1 VRSGDRD
8 PYRTLGVRQDAPE
21 AEIKR
26 AYRALAK
33 RLHPDGTQGSVAR
46 FLEIQA
52 AYEALVS
59 DGRRGSP
66 MGQAGQGATTPR
78 PGPAW
83 TRRTRATGRRSSH
96 PGTAPGGNPDA
107 GNPNAGSPNAGRPRP
122 AADPPRPRRAPGR
135 RRASLGST
143 SYDDAEEVYE
153 PGWGGAS
160 WYGPSSGT
168 YWTLNPREYADPR
181 KHGPEYQAR
190 AKRPAAD
197 EGPIGP
203 AAAEPRDATTEPADA
218 ATEPG
223 DTAPAEPRD
232 ATTKPTPGPSGARSA
247 TQGPPSVAARILRAW
262 RRGTIR
268 P

>member
-1 VRSGDRD
+1 VRSGNRD

-21 AEIKR
+21 SEIKR
-26 AYRALAK
+26 AYRVLAK
-33 RLHPDGTQGSVAR
+33 RHHPDGGQGSVAR

-59 DGRRGSP
+59 DGRPGSP
-66 MGQAGQGATTPR
+66 TGQRGQDGTTPR
-78 PGPAW
+78 SSAAW
-83 TRRTRATGRRSSH
+83 TRRTRPTGTRSSH
-96 PGTAPGGNPDA
+96 PGTSTGGNPDA
-107 GNPNAGSPNAGRPRP
+107 GSPDAGNPDAGSPNAGSPNAGRPRP
-122 AADPPRPRRAPGR
+122 AADPARPRRAPGR

-143 SYDDAEEVYE
+143 SYDDAEEVFE

-190 AKRPAAD
+190 AKRPVAD
-197 EGPIGP
+197 DPPIGP
-203 AAAEPRDATTEPADA
+203 AAAGPGA
-218 ATEPG
+218 A
-223 DTAPAEPRD
+223 AAEPPG
-232 ATTKPTPGPSGARSA
+232 AAAAEPTPGPSGAQSA
-247 TQGPPSVAARILRAW
+247 TQGRPSVAARILRVW

>member
-1 VRSGDRD
+1 V
-8 PYRTLGVRQDAPE
+8 LGVGHDAPE

-26 AYRALAK
+26 AYRALVK
-33 RLHPDGTQGSVAR
+33 RHHPDGGQGSVAR

-52 AYEALVS
+52 AYETLVG
-59 DGRRGSP
+59 DDRPDSP
-66 MGQAGQGATTPR
+66 VGQGGQGGTTPR
-78 PGPAW
+78 SSAAW
-83 TRRTRATGRRSSH
+83 TRRSRPTGTRSSN
-96 PGTAPGGNPDA
+96 PGTATG
-107 GNPNAGSPNAGRPRP
+107 GSPNTGRPRP
-122 AADPPRPRRAPGR
+122 PADPPRPRRASGR

-143 SYDDAEEVYE
+143 TYDDAEEVFE

-190 AKRPAAD
+190 AKRPVVD
-197 EGPIGP
+197 EVPIGP
-203 AAAEPRDATTEPADA
+203 AAAERGDA
-218 ATEPG
+218 ATEP
-223 DTAPAEPRD
+223 TPE
-232 ATTKPTPGPSGARSA
+232 PTPRPATAESPTRGRPSI
-247 TQGPPSVAARILRAW
+247 AARILRVW

>member
-1 VRSGDRD
+1 VRSGSD
-8 PYRTLGVRQDAPE
+8 PHRVLGVGHDAPE

-33 RLHPDGTQGSVAR
+33 RHHPDGGQGSVAR

-52 AYEALVS
+52 AYEALV
-59 DGRRGSP
+59 GGEGP
-66 MGQAGQGATTPR
+66 GAAAGKGGQGGTTPR
-78 PGPAW
+78 SSAAW
-83 TRRTRATGRRSSH
+83 TRRSRPTGTRSSN
-96 PGTAPGGNPDA
+96 PGTATGGNP
-107 GNPNAGSPNAGRPRP
+107 NTGRPRP
-122 AADPPRPRRAPGR
+122 AADPTRPRRASGR

-143 SYDDAEEVYE
+143 SYDDAEEIFE

-190 AKRPAAD
+190 AKRPVAD
-197 EGPIGP
+197 ESPIGP
-203 AAAEPRDATTEPADA
+203 PGAEPPEQPTA
-218 ATEPG
+218 EPG
-223 DTAPAEPRD
+223 DAA
-232 ATTKPTPGPSGARSA
+232 TKPTPGPAAAESPTRGR
-247 TQGPPSVAARILRAW
+247 PSVAARILRVW